1 MKPDLKFLTAF
12 TLLAWFYLMCV
23 VVYNILNFSYIDTE
37 KGNPNALNPLKETI
51 FLILLMYLAY
61 ILLYYKERRIIII
74 SFYFY
79 GATVLVS
86 LCSSFIT
93 DQYKISNYLEIIGLA
108 IIVSFI
114 NFAIQV
120 FKTHN
125 PRLKKPYKNFA
136 LALIIY
142 LSAKAA
148 VGLYTVS
155 KGAFD
160 ILSYRKITACINL
173 TELLIP
179 VAVIGIFNAI
189 KALQENPED
198 NSGPNTVYV

>member
-1 MKPDLKFLTAF
+1 MKPDLKFLRAF
-12 TLLAWFYLMCV
+12 TWLAWFYLLCV
-23 VVYNILNFSYIDTE
+23 VAYDIVDFSYIDADE
-37 KGNPNALNPLKETI
+37 GNPKTLEPLKEI
-51 FLILLMYLAY
+51 LFLILLMYLAY
-61 ILLYYKERRIIII
+61 ILLYYKERRIIIV

-93 DQYKISNYLEIIGLA
+93 GQYKISNYLEIIGFA
-108 IIVSFI
+108 IIISFI

-136 LALIIY
+136 RALIIF

-148 VGLYTVS
+148 VGLYTGV

-160 ILSYRKITACINL
+160 ILSYRKISACINL

-179 VAVIGIFNAI
+179 VAVIGILNAT

-198 NSGPNTVYV
+198 SSGPNTVYV